1 MSRRIAVM
9 LGTFLFLILHG
20 CAQDEGP
27 GEREERIAGAEPWD
41 VVILTDSYGWG
52 VAEIYADSV
61 EASRGVEVRLHDLA
75 IGGLCAADA
84 LEALRGNPFQK
95 GLIGPDRV
103 HTNEM
108 GQVLIAGLL
117 PDLEYE

>member
-1 MSRRIAVM
+1 MRRRIAVM
-9 LGTFLFLILHG
+9 LGTFLFLILQG
-20 CAQDEGP
+20 CARDGGP
-27 GEREERIAGAEPWD
+27 GEREEGIAGAEPWD
-41 VVILTDSYGWG
+41 VVILTDSYGWKVG
-52 VAEIYADSV
+52 EVYADSV

-84 LEALRGNPFQK
+84 LDALRGNPFRK

-103 HTNEM
+103 HANER

-117 PDLEYE
+117 HDLGYE